1 MTTFNEK
8 FFASAEAEELHP
20 IIDTVVARFESDLD
34 DEQRIDF
41 KIKAKQFVKIYA

>member
-1 MTTFNEK
+1 VTTFNEK

-20 IIDTVVARFESDLD
+20 IIDAVVARFDADLD

-41 KIKAKQFVKIYA
+41 KINSTEAN